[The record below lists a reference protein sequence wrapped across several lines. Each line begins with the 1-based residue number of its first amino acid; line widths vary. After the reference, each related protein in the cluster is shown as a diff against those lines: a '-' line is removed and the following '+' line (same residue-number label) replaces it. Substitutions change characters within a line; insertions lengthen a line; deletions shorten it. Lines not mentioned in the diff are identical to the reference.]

1 MTYQAVVDALALLI
15 QTLDY
20 FDDQSVDI
28 GDWKVAAE
36 GHDNPVVIEYVRF
49 NAERINSDQTT
60 MVTWV
65 CRIHLLARYEDD
77 EESHD
82 LLRDR
87 REEIILKILQNPTI
101 TDTAFD
107 AMVIGGEADEDE
119 VEIGGI
125 SFLKETI
132 DIEIEEEISA

>member
-1 MTYQAVVDALALLI
+1 MTYEAVVDALALLI
-15 QTLDY
+15 QTLDH
-20 FDDQSVDI
+20 FDDDSVDV

-36 GHDNPVVIEYVRF
+36 GHDNPAVIEYVRF
-49 NAERINSDQTT
+49 NAERVTAGQST
-60 MVTWV
+60 MITWM
-65 CRIHLLARYEDD
+65 CRVHLLARYTDD
-77 EESHD
+77 ESAQD

-87 REEIILKILQNPTI
+87 RDEIILKILQNPTI
-101 TDTAFD
+101 TNTAFD

-132 DIEIEEEISA
+132 DIEIEELVSA

>member
-1 MTYQAVVDALALLI
+1 MTYEAVVDALALLI
-15 QTLDY
+15 QSLDH
-20 FDDQSVDI
+20 FDDQSVDV
-28 GDWKVAAE
+28 GDWKVASE

-49 NAERINSDQTT
+49 VPERINADQTT
-60 MVTWV
+60 MITWT

-77 EESHD
+77 EEAHD

-101 TDTAFD
+101 TNTAFD
-107 AMVIGGEADEDE
+107 AMVTGGEADEDE

-132 DIEIEEEISA
+132 DIEIEEEVSA